1 MVFSNITNGSF
12 DDAKLSTST
21 TRANI
26 DNSHQHNSQ
35 EALTRQDFKSALML
49 YPNSSLLYCSTYA
62 VESVWQLTR
71 AEVFLL
77 FSVFNNL
84 VKTNMPEK

>member
-1 MVFSNITNGSF
+1 MLFSDITNGSS

-26 DNSHQHNSQ
+26 DSSHQHHSQ

-49 YPNSSLLYCSTYA
+49 IQIYGYCI
-62 VESVWQLTR
+62 VVR
-71 AEVFLL
+71 
-77 FSVFNNL
+77 
-84 VKTNMPEK
+84 MP